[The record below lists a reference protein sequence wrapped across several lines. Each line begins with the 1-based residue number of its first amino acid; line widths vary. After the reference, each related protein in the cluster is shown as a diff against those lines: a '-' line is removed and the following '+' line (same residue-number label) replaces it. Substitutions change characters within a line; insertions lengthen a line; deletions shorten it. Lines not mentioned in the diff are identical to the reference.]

1 MEAHTPPGA
10 PLAGIRIVEAS
21 MLGPGAAT
29 THLADLGADV
39 IKVEPPR
46 GDYLRETTWPLVSGV
61 SLMHLH
67 ISRGKRSIVL
77 DLRTAEGRE
86 VFLDLARGADV
97 VVEAMRPGGLERRGV
112 GPKELAQVNPR
123 LVFCGISGYGETGP
137 YRDLPSHGVAFDTW
151 AGLVRPEPTGDGHW
165 AIPEHPSTGINAGPL
180 FAALG
185 ILAAVIRARATGT
198 GGRLEVAQS
207 DAAASMDWLRS
218 ETWRA
223 YERPESEVTG
233 NSADGFRRREPGT
246 AGMRDGVRY
255 QFYGTADGHILLM
268 ASERELWRNFC
279 TAVGRPDLLERHP
292 GSRYADHAVGDTVLR
307 DELTKIFAGRGSAE
321 WIAFGGEH
329 NVPIAPVNTPRTLA
343 DDPQFQERLPWLP
356 AERLGT
362 DQLPSPIRFVGEER
376 RIPARAPALG
386 EHTEEILR
394 EVLGYGPPA
403 IARLRESG
411 ALGSPDGA
419 EKAEGAGA
427 AGPGPAGPGSAA
439 EGG

>member
-1 MEAHTPPGA
+1 METHTRPDA
-10 PLAGIRIVEAS
+10 PLAGVRIVEAS
-21 MLGPGAAT
+21 MLGPGAVT

-46 GDYLRETTWPLVSGV
+46 GDYLRETTWPLVAGV

-67 ISRGKRSIVL
+67 ISRGKRSVVL

-112 GPKELAQVNPR
+112 GPEVLSKVNPR
-123 LVFCGISGYGETGP
+123 VVFCGISGYGETGP
-137 YRDLPSHGVAFDTW
+137 YRTLPAHGVAFDTW
-151 AGLVRPEPTGDGHW
+151 AGLVRPEPAGDGHW

-185 ILAAVIRARATGT
+185 ILAAVIRARATGA

-233 NSADGFRRREPGT
+233 NRTDGYRRREPGT

-255 QFYGTADGHILLM
+255 QFYATADGHILLM

-279 TAVGRPDLLERHP
+279 VAVGRPDLFDRHP

-307 DELTKIFAGRGSAE
+307 AALTEIFAGRGSAE
-321 WIAFGGEH
+321 WLAFGVEH
-329 NVPIAPVNTPRTLA
+329 NVPIGPVNTPRTLA
-343 DDPQFQERLPWLP
+343 ADPQFQDRLPWLP

-362 DQLPSPIRFVGEER
+362 DQLPSPIRFVGEETR
-376 RIPARAPALG
+376 VPGRAPELG
-386 EHTEEILR
+386 EHTGEILR
-394 EVLGYGPPA
+394 EVLGYDPPT

-411 ALGSPDGA
+411 ALGAPGGPKTPGGPDAPGGA
-419 EKAEGAGA
+419 
-427 AGPGPAGPGSAA
+427 PGGSGTPG
-439 EGG
+439 G

>member
-1 MEAHTPPGA
+1 METPTRPGA
-10 PLAGIRIVEAS
+10 PLAGVRIVEAS

-86 VFLDLARGADV
+86 VFLDLARSADV
-97 VVEAMRPGGLERRGV
+97 VVEAMRPGGLARRGV
-112 GPKELAQVNPR
+112 GPDVLGEINPR

-185 ILAAVIRARATGT
+185 ILAAVVRARATGV

-233 NSADGFRRREPGT
+233 NRADGYRRREPGT

-255 QFYGTADGHILLM
+255 QFYATADGHILLM

-279 TAVGRPDLLERHP
+279 TAVGRPDLYERHP
-292 GSRYADHAVGDTVLR
+292 GSRYADHAVGDTALR
-307 DELTKIFAGRGSAE
+307 DELKEIFAGRRSAE
-321 WIAFGGEH
+321 WIAFGVEH
-329 NVPIAPVNTPRTLA
+329 DVPIAPVNTPRTLA
-343 DDPQFQERLPWLP
+343 ADPQFQDRLPWLP

-362 DQLPSPIRFVGEER
+362 DQLPSPIRFVGERR
-376 RIPARAPALG
+376 RIPSRAPELG
-386 EHTEEILR
+386 EHTGEILR
-394 EVLGYGPPA
+394 DVLGYDPAA

-411 ALGSPDGA
+411 ALGGPD
-419 EKAEGAGA
+419 A
-427 AGPGPAGPGSAA
+427 AGGARPVSGTAGG
-439 EGG
+439 